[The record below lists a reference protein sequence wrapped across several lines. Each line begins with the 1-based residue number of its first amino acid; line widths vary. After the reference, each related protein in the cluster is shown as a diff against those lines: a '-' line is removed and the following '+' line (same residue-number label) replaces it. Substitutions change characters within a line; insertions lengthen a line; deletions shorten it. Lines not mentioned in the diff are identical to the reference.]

1 MRGHFPPAGDV
12 SRVRGRVRCPRRR
25 RMPPPGRMRTRPRG
39 MSPSVGRVT
48 TERTAR
54 PGSATSWPTPSP
66 DRAQRS
72 LDDPF
77 SGRGGRLL
85 LPALAELPGPGGL
98 GLGGVVDPVRHG
110 FLNMALG
117 VSVELLELT

>member
-1 MRGHFPPAGDV
+1 
-12 SRVRGRVRCPRRR
+12 
-25 RMPPPGRMRTRPRG
+25 
-39 MSPSVGRVT
+39 MS

-54 PGSATSWPTPSP
+54 PGSATIWLTPSP

-85 LPALAELPGPGGL
+85 LPAPAKLPGPGGL

-117 VSVELLELT
+117 VSVELLEVT